1 MYYNERQLKQA
12 VMWFVHLQSEQCSEQ
27 DQQLFEAWLAK
38 DSAHRAAY
46 SKAEQ
51 LWGHFDSL
59 KTLENIPA
67 LNKAR
72 NARAEKLRSST
83 IASLL
88 FIITLCGVAYTE
100 YSTETLTYTTG
111 HGEHQH
117 IVLADNSQLD
127 LNTNSQLRVKI
138 SLLQRQIQLI
148 QGEALFDVSH
158 EWRPFTVQANNL
170 HIRDIGTRF
179 NVHLE
184 PERVAVAVLE
194 GEVELDDGQVVHQQ
208 SLSAG
213 NWRVY
218 TKNTGLSDPEAVS
231 NDTVTVTAWLDGY
244 LVFRSAPLQ
253 QVTNELERYHSVK
266 FVFVDPELAQ
276 ETVSGTFD
284 ASNLKPFLHAVETML
299 PVRTKQQ
306 GKTILLQHK
315 QKK

>member
-1 MYYNERQLKQA
+1 MHYSQRQLKQA
-12 VMWFVHLQSEQCSEQ
+12 VTWFVRLQSEQCSEQ
-27 DQQLFEAWLAK
+27 DQQLFAAWLAK
-38 DSAHRAAY
+38 DSAHQAAY

-51 LWGHFDSL
+51 LWGHFDNL

-72 NARAEKLRSST
+72 HARAEKLSLST

-88 FIITLCGVAYTE
+88 LITALCGVAYTE
-100 YSTETLTYTTG
+100 YSAETLTYTTG

-117 IVLADNSQLD
+117 LVLADNSQLD
-127 LNTNSQLRVKI
+127 LNTNTRLQVRI
-138 SLLQRQIQLI
+138 SLLQRQIQLV
-148 QGEALFDVSH
+148 QGEALFNVNH
-158 EWRPFTVQANNL
+158 EWRPFAVQANNL
-170 HIRDIGTRF
+170 YIRDIGTRF

-194 GEVELDDGQVVHQQ
+194 GEVELDDGQSVHQQ

-213 NWRVY
+213 NRRVY
-218 TKNTGLSDPEAVS
+218 TKNTGLTEPEAVTS
-231 NDTVTVTAWLDGY
+231 DTVTAWLNGH
-244 LVFRSAPLQ
+244 LVFKRTPLQ
-253 QVTNELERYHSVK
+253 QVTAELERYHPVK
-266 FVFVDPELAQ
+266 FVFADPALAQ

-284 ASNLKPFLHAVETML
+284 ASNLKPFLHALETML

-306 GKTILLQHK
+306 GKSILLQHK